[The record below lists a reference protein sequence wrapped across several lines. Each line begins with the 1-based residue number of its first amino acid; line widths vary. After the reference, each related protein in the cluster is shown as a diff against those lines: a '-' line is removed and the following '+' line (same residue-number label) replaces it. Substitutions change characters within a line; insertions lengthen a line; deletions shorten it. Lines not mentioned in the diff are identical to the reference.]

1 MWMGLIC
8 GHSPN
13 FSSPSSNCHGCVCER
28 ERERERECVC
38 VCECVCVDV
47 SDLQLNIRWFWS
59 VGSIKSK
66 VSFAKEPYKT
76 DDILQKRPV
85 ILSIPLTAATP
96 YANFSSL
103 SSAWCV
109 RVCVCIQT
117 HTHPHA
123 STMCTTQGASRVHI
137 FVWSTHI
144 QPNVYTVGWFRSVGS
159 IKF

>member
-1 MWMGLIC
+1 MSVCERESAREREGVSVWMGLIC

-28 ERERERECVC
+28 ERERVCVCVC

-103 SSAWCV
+103 SSACH
-109 RVCVCIQT
+109 VCVCVCEYVCGCGCFLSAGHRANSLARQT
-117 HTHPHA
+117 D
-123 STMCTTQGASRVHI
+123 RK
-137 FVWSTHI
+137 
-144 QPNVYTVGWFRSVGS
+144 SVV
-159 IKF
+159 